1 MMMQV
6 ADLITS
12 VTSQSVR
19 DQAPTTNPKFCCA
32 HSYVN
37 RKIINYDIKV
47 VKALYKRAP
56 RPLYSGSKSKF
67 ALTSERLCLLVGIL
81 TGR

>member
-1 MMMQV
+1 MTRV
-6 ADLITS
+6 SALITF
-12 VTSQSVR
+12 VTLQHVR
-19 DQAPTTNPKFCCA
+19 DQAPTTTLKFSLNPGRA
-32 HSYVN
+32 N
-37 RKIINYDIKV
+37 RKIIDYETKAG
-47 VKALYKRAP
+47 KALYKRAP